1 MIVEN
6 TTAAER
12 GFEMVQILMQAA
24 ASVER
29 AGPEVEVAAPPFS
42 GDFNS
47 MLHNR
52 V

>member
-6 TTAAER
+6 AAAER

-24 ASVER
+24 ASIER
-29 AGPEVEVAAPPFS
+29 AGPEAKVAAPAFS

-47 MLHNR
+47 MLHDR